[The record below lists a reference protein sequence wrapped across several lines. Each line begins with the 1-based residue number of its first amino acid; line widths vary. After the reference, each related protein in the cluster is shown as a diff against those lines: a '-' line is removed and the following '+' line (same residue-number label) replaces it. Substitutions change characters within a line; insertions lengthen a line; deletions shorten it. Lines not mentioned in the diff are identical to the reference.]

1 VLVVDEVLG
10 VAPVA
15 SPGDQLEGLFEGGL
29 PAFAAVVMAKSGP
42 ALKLDLERILT
53 LDLSRLQSELELD
66 PALLA
71 ACREGSTGADST
83 QARE

>member
-1 VLVVDEVLG
+1 
-10 VAPVA
+10 
-15 SPGDQLEGLFEGGL
+15 
-29 PAFAAVVMAKSGP
+29 VVMAKSGP